1 MTGAAQWLAAHAIA
15 LLMLG
20 VGLSTDR
27 AVIRDLH
34 SRSRLLVRALA
45 VLWIVVPLCALL
57 VIYVAH
63 PSRTGAGVLMVM
75 AICPG
80 VPLALGKSTRAHG
93 DRRTSLLILI
103 STALTAIIFTVVW
116 GAVLTRTGAL
126 TVPVSMLDVAR
137 VVLPM
142 VLVPFAIGRAIIVLA
157 PRFAPAL
164 TRLSRLL
171 FIAGAALLVIGA
183 IRAGAPALR
192 ELGAR
197 DIIAALLVPNAA
209 LAIGYLATPAPRSQR
224 ISVAFAAALGNPALA
239 IAVITQ
245 AVPDT
250 SARPFT
256 ALIVAFVLLRA
267 IALLPATF
275 LLKRSAT

>member
-34 SRSRLLVRALA
+34 GRSRLLVRAL
-45 VLWIVVPLCALL
+45 VVVWIVVPLCALL
-57 VIYVAH
+57 VIYVVH
-63 PSRTGAGVLMVM
+63 PSRAGAGVLMVM

-116 GAVLTRTGAL
+116 GAVLTRSGAL
-126 TVPVSMLDVAR
+126 TVPVSVLDVAR

-157 PRFAPAL
+157 PRLAPAL

-192 ELGAR
+192 DLGAR
-197 DIIAALLVPNAA
+197 DIFAALLVPNAA

-224 ISVAFAAALGNPALA
+224 ISVAYAAALGNPALA

-245 AVPDT
+245 AVPGT
-250 SARPFT
+250 SVLQFS

-267 IALLPATF
+267 IALLPAPV
-275 LLKRSAT
+275 LWKRAAT